1 MRIGILTFKPTN
13 NYGGILQAFAMMQII
28 KELGHTPVFLN
39 RVINYKQ
46 PLHKRLVSYVKRL
59 IKKYLFKDKNI
70 KRIINHPTVSEILYI
85 SKNTKEFID
94 CEIYPQSKNLYS
106 TDDLV
111 EISEQFDAIIVGS
124 DQIWRKD
131 YCFDAWYNYFL
142 NFVSKKKIIKI
153 SYAASWGLDKW
164 PYSRFETKKISTL
177 LQDFTSISVRE
188 KSGVELCR
196 KYLNVLAEHVLD
208 PTMLLNI
215 DTYKSLSNKG
225 NKPVGNLLLY
235 VIDPNENTDGI
246 IKDLSLNY
254 HPFSVFVKSKNIDD
268 EIEERIYPSVY
279 NWLSGFVNTEI
290 VFTDSFHGCVFSI
303 LFNKPFVVYAN
314 KNRGRTRFE
323 SLLSIFGLENRIID
337 SYINVESLY
346 NSSINW
352 KNVNF
357 ILNEERER
365 SIKFLLESL
374 KNDL

>member
-1 MRIGILTFKPTN
+1 MKIGILTFKPTN
-13 NYGGILQAFAMMQII
+13 NYGGILQAFAMMHII
-28 KELGHTPVFLN
+28 KDLGHTPVFLN

-46 PLHKRLVSYVKRL
+46 PLHKRLISYAKRF
-59 IKKYLFKDKNI
+59 IKKYLFNKKNI
-70 KRIINHPTVSEILYI
+70 KRIINQPTASESLYI
-85 SKNTKEFID
+85 SKKTKEFID
-94 CEIYPQSKNLYS
+94 REIFPQSKDLYS
-106 TDDLV
+106 TDDLAK
-111 EISEQFDAIIVGS
+111 ISEKFDAIIVGS

-142 NFVSKKKIIKI
+142 NFVSKKKVIKV
-153 SYAASWGLDKW
+153 SYAASWGLDNW
-164 PYSRFETKKISTL
+164 PYNRFETKRLSTL

-196 KYLNVLAEHVLD
+196 RHLNVLAEHVLD

-215 DTYKSLSNKG
+215 DIYKLLSNKG
-225 NKPVGNLLLY
+225 DKPVGNLLLY
-235 VIDPNENTDGI
+235 VIDPNKNTDNI

-268 EIEERIYPSVY
+268 EIDERVYPSVY

-352 KNVNF
+352 TNVNS
-357 ILNEERER
+357 ILNEERNK
-365 SIKFLLESL
+365 SINFLRESL
-374 KNDL
+374 KNKL